1 MRRRD
6 VSGFLRRTSGV
17 AAPRRAATRKH
28 LILLVALV
36 AMLVA
41 QPLFAHRGARVA
53 DVSNVGFTLV
63 YAYVL
68 VVLFDHPR
76 QQRIALALF
85 LPAMASNFAQYV
97 LPGTSRLVAAAVFH
111 CSVIAF
117 LGYTVVA
124 VLRDLLRRRRIAGD
138 DVLGAVCGYI
148 VGGLL
153 WGHFYELAW
162 LLWPHAFS
170 VSPDVAAQL
179 DDLHLRHTLF
189 NFLSFTTLTSIG
201 WADVTPVGSPAYSL
215 TWLEVIFGQ
224 FYMAVVV
231 AQLVGMKLAQAI
243 EGDEDA
249 SRDR

>member
-6 VSGFLRRTSGV
+6 LSALLRQTTGV

-28 LILLVALV
+28 LILLVALI

-41 QPLFAHRGARVA
+41 QPLFARRGTRVA
-53 DVSNVGFTLV
+53 DLSNVAFTVV

-68 VVLFDHPR
+68 VVLFDRPR
-76 QQRIALALF
+76 QQRIAIALF
-85 LPAMASNFAQYV
+85 VPVMASNFAQYA
-97 LPGTSRLVAAAVFH
+97 LPGTARLVAAAVFQ
-111 CSVIAF
+111 CSVVAF

-124 VLRDLLRRRRIAGD
+124 VLRDLLRRRHVAAD
-138 DVLGAVCGYI
+138 HVLGAVCGYI

-153 WGHFYELAW
+153 WGHFYEITY
-162 LLWPHAFS
+162 LLWPHAFRM
-170 VSPDVAAQL
+170 SPDVADQL
-179 DDLHLRHTLF
+179 GDLHLRHTF
-189 NFLSFTTLTSIG
+189 FDFLSFTTLTGLG
-201 WADVTPVGSPAYSL
+201 WADVTPVGPPAYSL

-243 EGDEDA
+243 EGEEPP
-249 SRDR
+249 RDG